1 MTEVLVPL
9 GFFAMIAAIV
19 IVPRYLKS
27 LERQKLQETLRASI
41 EKGADLPP
49 EVIQALTSD
58 VKAAPSPYRD
68 LRAGVIW
75 LGIAVGFAAL
85 GLAVSFE
92 EPDALYPMLGVAAFP
107 GFIGLALIVLS
118 VVGRRKN

>member
-1 MTEVLVPL
+1 MEEVLVPL

-27 LERQKLQETLRASI
+27 LERQKLQDTLRASI
-41 EKGADLPP
+41 EKGAELPP
-49 EVIQALTSD
+49 EVIQALTRD
-58 VKAAPSPYRD
+58 VKAPPSPYRD
-68 LRAGVIW
+68 LRLGVIW
-75 LGIAVGFAAL
+75 LGLAIGFAAL
-85 GLAVSFE
+85 GFAVSFE

-118 VVGRRKN
+118 VVARRKH